1 MSYVE
6 VETSTNYLGMSY
18 QLRRRRFEVFRLL
31 GDDCRDFEV
40 LPEEV
45 KYKMA
50 MAEGRRRNVGLS
62 VF

>member
-1 MSYVE
+1 
-6 VETSTNYLGMSY
+6 
-18 QLRRRRFEVFRLL
+18 VFRLL